1 MWSLH
6 VLSLRAWVFS
16 RCSGFLPQS
25 NNLHIRLIG
34 DSKRSSRSEKI
45 FLLNKSG
52 GNHKLLFLAVSEE
65 DSGRRVVALVIPLT
79 RPSVLEQDAEAHNA
93 ACYWLFLLIGP
104 NVSVDG

>member
-16 RCSGFLPQS
+16 RFSGFLPQS

-52 GNHKLLFLAVSEE
+52 GNPKLLFLAVSGE
-65 DSGRRVVALVIPLT
+65 DSGRGVLALRPLSSKMLRLT
-79 RPSVLEQDAEAHNA
+79 VLPG
-93 ACYWLFLLIGP
+93 IG
-104 NVSVDG
+104 